1 MNAETPA
8 LTASQ
13 RYYQSH
19 KDQRRTYGREYYAKN
34 RDRIL
39 SSIAAKKEA
48 SINARPVVVETPTT
62 TVVDLNQASPLAP
75 YRGRGPRVS
84 VREGTVA
91 LNFA

>member
-1 MNAETPA
+1 MNAESPA

-34 RDRIL
+34 RERIL
-39 SSIAAKKEA
+39 ASIAAKKG
-48 SINARPVVVETPTT
+48 SCTNARPEVVETPTT
-62 TVVDLNQASPLAP
+62 TVVDLNERSPLDP

-84 VREGTVA
+84 VREGTIA